1 MSQYLGDIS
10 AYALA
15 VSQGYTGTEEEYA
28 ELMASYATVGQTAVT
43 AAQTA
48 TTKASEA
55 ATSATTATNK
65 ASEATTA
72 ATTATTK
79 AGEAS
84 TSASTATSAKDTAVS
99 ASQAATSKA
108 TEATTA
114 AATATSAAT
123 TATTAKDDAVN
134 AKTAAQTAQT
144 GAETAAASVEASA
157 AQIAT
162 NAADISQ
169 LKSDL
174 SKIAEPTSNRFD
186 TSKITANQYITQDGT
201 ATASQNFSVTDY
213 IPVSEGEQLYFRS
226 RRTDNAFYAFD
237 ARFLCAYDANKTAVS
252 ASGGAFVGGTYTVPS
267 GIAYIRLSISNT
279 YLSTYTDFYIGTVN
293 ANTTNYVPYG
303 YEVKI
308 PAVITDQI
316 DENTANIAQNT
327 ADIATTE
334 NTLENLTEPTSNL
347 LNTDTITAGKYITA
361 DGTITDIATLSLTD
375 YIHVVAGETLYYW
388 ALVNGTYQAVPM
400 RTRCCFDADKN
411 PVPSEGYNSE
421 TQQPYTVGNDVAY
434 IRYSISNT
442 VLEYENLYIGT
453 HEVGVDY
460 EPYGRKIKTENS
472 ADDSYTVSNGGSILE
487 GLIYCYGN
495 NIKKLIVESG
505 TYDVIAEYESK
516 YGSDYFTNYAN
527 YATSN
532 PFDRGLWLENIE
544 VVFSAGAKVVCKYT
558 GDNANVPLYFSAFA
572 TGNNVTIDGLVLDA
586 ENLHY
591 GIHADYN
598 SGADETF
605 FYVRNCDLKHY
616 KNATSMQAIG
626 AGLGKHVFWLFEN
639 TIFRSAGGND
649 KVLRIHNNV
658 NSDAQSKIIVKDCYI
673 DGDGY
678 FKFNAYSTSE
688 LQTIIQVCGCS
699 FKTAPVVGKETSA
712 SNDNF
717 TMYAWNNEIRS
728 A

>member
-1 MSQYLGDIS
+1 MAITMDGIFVNGQKATFRPEDILSGDAS
-10 AYALA
+10 AY
-15 VSQGYTGTEEEYA
+15 TEEI
-28 ELMASYATVGQTAVT
+28 GTAVEAWMEQNVT
-43 AAQTA
+43 GGEQVTD
-48 TTKASEA
+48 TTLSLPGVPADAEV
-55 ATSATTATNK
+55 TGNK
-65 ASEATTA
+65 IDEL
-72 ATTATTK
+72 K
-79 AGEAS
+79 E
-84 TSASTATSAKDTAVS
+84 DLNEI
-99 ASQAATSKA
+99 
-108 TEATTA
+108 TEH
-114 AATATSAAT
+114 
-123 TATTAKDDAVN
+123 
-134 AKTAAQTAQT
+134 
-144 GAETAAASVEASA
+144 
-157 AQIAT
+157 
-162 NAADISQ
+162 
-169 LKSDL
+169 
-174 SKIAEPTSNRFD
+174 TSNRFD
-186 TSKITANQYITQDGT
+186 TSKITANQYIAQDGT

-213 IPVSEGEQLYFRS
+213 IPVSEGELIYFKC
-226 RRTDNAFYAFD
+226 RRTDNAFYNFD
-237 ARFLCAYDANKTAVS
+237 ARFLCAYDTSKTAVA
-252 ASGGAFVGGTYTVPS
+252 ASGGAFVGGSYTVPS

-293 ANTTNYVPYG
+293 ASITNYVPYG
-303 YEVKI
+303 LLLKI
-308 PAVITDQI
+308 PADITDQI

-361 DGTITDIATLSLTD
+361 DGTITGIATLSLTD

-558 GDNANVPLYFSAFA
+558 GDNANVPAYFSVFA
-572 TGNNVTIDGLVLDA
+572 TGNNVIIDGLSLDS
-586 ENLHY
+586 ENLRY
-591 GIHADYN
+591 GVHADFN
-598 SGADETF
+598 SGAKQTYF
-605 FYVRNCDLKHY
+605 IVRNSDLRHY
-616 KNATSMQAIG
+616 KNATSNQAIG
-626 AGLGKHVFWLFEN
+626 AGLGRHVLWIFEN
-639 TIFRSAGGND
+639 TIFRSDVNHICM
-649 KVLRIHNNV
+649 RIHNNV

-678 FKFNAYSTSE
+678 FQFNAYSTSE
-688 LQTIIQVCGCS
+688 LQTMIEVCGCS
-699 FKTAPVVGKETSA
+699 YKTAPVVGKETSA
-712 SNDNF
+712 SYANF
-717 TMYAWNNEIRS
+717 TMLAWNNELRT
-728 A
+728 